1 MSKTA
6 EDVVRSQELVF
17 KGIADKSL
25 IWNAY
30 NRTAK
35 RENPRQAMISIE
47 AEAQGEEKPSYK
59 DLHGRARCASLIAAT
74 VISTHPI
81 AFQLSPFRQI
91 SLPR

>member
-1 MSKTA
+1 VSKTA

-35 RENPRQAMISIE
+35 SENPRQAMISIE
-47 AEAQGEEKPSYK
+47 AEAQG
-59 DLHGRARCASLIAAT
+59 DTIA
-74 VISTHPI
+74 
-81 AFQLSPFRQI
+81 
-91 SLPR
+91 